1 MTSLNQVQLIGR
13 VGRDPEVRHTE
24 GGSTVANL
32 SIATSERWSDKN
44 TGEKKERTEWHKV
57 TIWGKLTEIVEK
69 YIQKGSQIYVC
80 GQLQTRKW
88 QDQSG
93 NDRYSTEVVLQ
104 GFNGKMILLG
114 SPGGNGNNSGGSGG
128 GSYTDKRKQ
137 ETQPSSGADIDD
149 DIPF

>member
-114 SPGGNGNNSGGSGG
+114 SPGGNGSNSNSGG

-137 ETQPSSGADIDD
+137 ETQPSSGADVDD